1 MTPTTG
7 EKLSFSLC
15 KPCFK
20 NGVRIQHLSI
30 WASQMIRQWQRQGYQ
45 TKEKEVG
52 RACWNIPVAYWKF
65 LWLTTFCPWRTFAH
79 VLRSLNFGLTWCS
92 AKVKNQFITVWSKS
106 TLRGC
111 ELLHQRKSIVA
122 VKMIYGSKQFAF
134 ESRLSCTIL
143 LKTRN
148 AF

>member
-65 LWLTTFCPWRTFAH
+65 LWLTTFCPWRTLNFAH

-92 AKVKNQFITVWSKS
+92 AKVKTN
-106 TLRGC
+106 
-111 ELLHQRKSIVA
+111 LLLCDQNLPWGDVNCCTNEKALLPWKWYTA
-122 VKMIYGSKQFAF
+122 VNSLPSNPACHVQYY
-134 ESRLSCTIL
+134 
-143 LKTRN
+143 
-148 AF
+148 